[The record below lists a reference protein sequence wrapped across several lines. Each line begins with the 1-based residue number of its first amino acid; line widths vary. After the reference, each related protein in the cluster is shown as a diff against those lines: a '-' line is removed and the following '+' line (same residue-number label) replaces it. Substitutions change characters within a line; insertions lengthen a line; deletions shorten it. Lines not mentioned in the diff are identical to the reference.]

1 MIERPQKHLVYT
13 IGGFEFFDNKSAEF
27 LYNQMKRAARI
38 ESAIYVK
45 AVEDHEQC
53 AQDCGS
59 HEYEDFTAFFAG
71 RLLGHWQAHLKMEG
85 QSYREVVARMREL
98 VNG

>member
-1 MIERPQKHLVYT
+1 MIARPQKHLVYT
-13 IGGFEFFDNKSAEF
+13 IGGFEFFDQKSAEF
-27 LYNQMKRAARI
+27 LYDQMKRAARI
-38 ESAIYVK
+38 ESATYVK
-45 AVEDHEQC
+45 AVEDHEHC
-53 AQDCGS
+53 AETCGS